1 VSGTAPG
8 NVQADPTQRLRLL
21 LNATILSAG
30 GRDWTGRDLLT
41 AGALS
46 GRWRTLE
53 TDLVLGLA
61 GLEHWTPARDEV
73 KAALREFR
81 YARRLISADEFS
93 DWLRQRGLAQ
103 RDLAEAIRRRLARE
117 HDGET
122 RAWDRPGHRQAALA
136 ALPAEAVYTGAL
148 LDCAQWLV
156 DRVIC
161 LGDGP
166 APEVEPAE
174 QEVLLERE
182 RELMASEVIAEADA
196 DRRARAGLVLAASV
210 AYDAHVA
217 EMCSARAISTVLQRH
232 ALDWLHFQ
240 LIGFTCATAGAAA
253 EIAALLREGTPPET
267 ITEVSGVP
275 GEQMR
280 LYLEDAPAAIQGWLG
295 GALPGAVIGPLAEQ
309 ETHRTWLVRTRQ
321 SPDPGVPSVAD
332 RARERIVEEYM
343 RKRRAG
349 RVKWHERH

>member
-1 VSGTAPG
+1 VNGPAPG

-21 LNATILSAG
+21 LNATIVSAG
-30 GRDWTGRDLLT
+30 GRDWTGRDLVT

-46 GRWRTLE
+46 GRWRSLE
-53 TDLVLGLA
+53 TDLVLGLT
-61 GLEHWTPARDEV
+61 GLERWTPAREEV

-103 RDLAEAIRRRLARE
+103 RELAEAIRRRLARE
-117 HDGET
+117 HDSET
-122 RAWDRPGHRQAALA
+122 RAWDRLGQGQTALA
-136 ALPAEAVYTGAL
+136 ALPAEAIYTGAL

-156 DRVIC
+156 DRVLC
-161 LGDGP
+161 LDDGP

-174 QEVLLERE
+174 QKVLLERE
-182 RELMASEVIAEADA
+182 RELMASEVIVEADT
-196 DRRARAGLVLAASV
+196 DRRARAGLMLAAGA
-210 AYDAHVA
+210 AYDARVA
-217 EMCSARAISTVLQRH
+217 EMCSARAISTVLRRH

-253 EIAALLREGTPPET
+253 EIAALLRAGTPPET

-275 GEQMR
+275 GEQMS
-280 LYLEDAPAAIQGWLG
+280 LYVEDAPTAIQGWLG
-295 GALPGAVIGPLAEQ
+295 SALPGAVVGPLVEQ
-309 ETHRTWLVRTRQ
+309 QAHRTWLVQTRQ
-321 SPDPGVPSVAD
+321 SPDPGDPSVAG
-332 RARERIVEEYM
+332 RARGRIVEEYM
-343 RKRRAG
+343 RRRRAG